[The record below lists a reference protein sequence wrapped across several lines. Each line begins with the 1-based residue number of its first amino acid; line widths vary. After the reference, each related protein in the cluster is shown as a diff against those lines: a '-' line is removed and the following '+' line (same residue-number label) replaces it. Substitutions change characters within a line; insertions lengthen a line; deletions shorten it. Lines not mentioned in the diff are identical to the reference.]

1 MELLARSGFLSLV
14 NLSTYME
21 GMLKTKASLPQQPT
35 ENLMVS
41 MNPLIF
47 VVLLCVLNDALQQ
60 DLPGYPE
67 QTHQGRPGDQE

>member
-21 GMLKTKASLPQQPT
+21 GKLKTKASLPQQPT

-60 DLPGYPE
+60 DLPSHPE
-67 QTHQGRPGDQE
+67 QTHQGLPGNQE